1 MMKYLKLLLIPI
13 IVSLLMGCATNNKQE
28 SSSFDSSAISYQEDL
43 AKYQLDDSYICKE
56 HDEPTYFSGYN
67 SLLPDR
73 YRNNATSINNYEE
86 LQELKDQWNRSC
98 IQNDRQASYINKINT
113 EAFNNVNLIYSPEYM
128 LPNPSYSYRLDN
140 VYHKDNSLY
149 LHIIKTIDRTEGV
162 AYPEVVM
169 YSYFVIKIQKSVQ
182 YSGVRVILSSL
193 N

>member
-1 MMKYLKLLLIPI
+1 MKYLKLLLIPI

-56 HDEPTYFSGYN
+56 HDEPTYFSGYS
-67 SLLPDR
+67 SLLPES
-73 YRNNATSINNYEE
+73 YRKNATSINNYEE
-86 LQELKDQWNRSC
+86 LQELKDQLNRSC
-98 IQNDRQASYINKINT
+98 MQNDRQASYISKMNSET
-113 EAFNNVNLIYSPEYM
+113 FNNVNLIYSPEYM
-128 LPNPSYSYRLDN
+128 LPNPSYSYSLAN

-149 LHIIKTIDRTEGV
+149 LHIIKKIDRTEGI

-169 YSYFVIKIQKSVQ
+169 YSCFAFQIQKSVQ
-182 YSGVRVILSSL
+182 YHDVRVILSSL

>member
-56 HDEPTYFSGYN
+56 HDEPTYFSGYS
-67 SLLPDR
+67 SLLPES
-73 YRNNATSINNYEE
+73 YRKNATSINNYEE
-86 LQELKDQWNRSC
+86 LQELKDQLNRSC
-98 IQNDRQASYINKINT
+98 MQNDRQASYISKMNSET
-113 EAFNNVNLIYSPEYM
+113 FNNVNLIYSPEYM
-128 LPNPSYSYRLDN
+128 LPNPSYSYSLAN

-149 LHIIKTIDRTEGV
+149 LHIIKKIDRTEGI

-169 YSYFVIKIQKSVQ
+169 YSCFAFQIQKSVQ
-182 YSGVRVILSSL
+182 YHDVRVILSSL

>member
-1 MMKYLKLLLIPI
+1 MKYLKLSLIPI
-13 IVSLLMGCATNNKQE
+13 IASLLTGCATNKQE
-28 SSSFDSSAISYQEDL
+28 SSSFDSSEISYQKDL
-43 AKYQLDDSYICKE
+43 AKYQLDDSYICKD

-98 IQNDRQASYINKINT
+98 IQNDRQASYISKINI

-149 LHIIKTIDRTEGV
+149 LHIIKKIDRTEGI

-169 YSYFVIKIQKSVQ
+169 YSCFAFQIKKTVQ
-182 YSGVRVILSSL
+182 YHDVRVILSSL
-193 N
+193 H